1 MIHWSRPSAGWGALG
16 WETSGGD
23 LQGDGVAS
31 DGTASEE
38 MASAAAPNLHAAEG
52 DSAGGHGERDR
63 ARSHAASADGRRH
76 GDSQAPQAG
85 LPPFDGPG
93 LGERPAPLAGLEAL
107 APPVEELW
115 SSRPLGPWASGPR
128 IAIVGSRSPSPYGL
142 EQAERFAAGMTSAGW
157 AVWSGLARGIDAA
170 AHLACLDAG
179 GRTVAL
185 LGSGLDRAWP
195 DGHVLERVKAE
206 GVLLTEFAPGTPPRR
221 HHFPLRNRILA
232 ACVDAVLVVEA
243 AWASGS
249 LITARWGADLGKPV
263 FALPGRIDSPFGQGI
278 LRLLREGA
286 TPVGSPGDLLAQLDD
301 GTIRQPLPGRADPL
315 VGPGPRATSEPVL
328 RALVADACGAGTLAE
343 RLGWELPRVL
353 ARLAELELDDRV
365 RRLPGGLWSLPP

>member
-1 MIHWSRPSAGWGALG
+1 MHWRQRAGW
-16 WETSGGD
+16 
-23 LQGDGVAS
+23 
-31 DGTASEE
+31 
-38 MASAAAPNLHAAEG
+38 
-52 DSAGGHGERDR
+52 
-63 ARSHAASADGRRH
+63 
-76 GDSQAPQAG
+76 
-85 LPPFDGPG
+85 
-93 LGERPAPLAGLEAL
+93 
-107 APPVEELW
+107 W
-115 SSRPLGPWASGPR
+115 S
-128 IAIVGSRSPSPYGL
+128 GSRGDRRRRL
-142 EQAERFAAGMTSAGW
+142 G
-157 AVWSGLARGIDAA
+157 
-170 AHLACLDAG
+170 CLDAG

-195 DGHVLERVKAE
+195 AGNALERVRAE

-263 FALPGRIDSPFGQGI
+263 FALPGRIDSPFGQGV

-301 GTIRQPLPGRADPL
+301 GTAGEPLPELDP
-315 VGPGPRATSEPVL
+315 PNGPRAGSRREPVL
-328 RALVADACGAGTLAE
+328 TALVGDACGAGTLAG

>member
-1 MIHWSRPSAGWGALG
+1 MG
-16 WETSGGD
+16 WEAAGCD
-23 LQGDGVAS
+23 LPGEVAACEVAARA
-31 DGTASEE
+31 TA
-38 MASAAAPNLHAAEG
+38 ADQHAAEEEAAEEEAAAG
-52 DSAGGHGERDR
+52 DGERYCARSRTASAGGRGHD
-63 ARSHAASADGRRH
+63 
-76 GDSQAPQAG
+76 DSQTPQGAP
-85 LPPFDGPG
+85 PPFAGPG
-93 LGERPAPLAGLEAL
+93 LGEVPQPLAGLEAL
-107 APPVEELW
+107 VPPVEDLW
-115 SSRPLGPWASGPR
+115 SSRPLGPWARGPR
-128 IAIVGSRSPSPYGL
+128 IAIVGSRSPSSYGL
-142 EQAERFAAGMTSAGW
+142 EQAERFAAGLAAAGW
-157 AVWSGLARGIDAA
+157 SVWSGLARGIDAA
-170 AHLACLDAG
+170 AHLGCLDAG

-195 DGHVLERVKAE
+195 AGNALERVRAE

-263 FALPGRIDSPFGQGI
+263 FALPGRIDSPFGQGV

-301 GTIRQPLPGRADPL
+301 GTAGEPLLGASDP
-315 VGPGPRATSEPVL
+315 PNGPRAGSRREPVL
-328 RALVADACGAGTLAE
+328 TALVGDACGAGTLAE

>member
-16 WETSGGD
+16 WETAGCD

-31 DGTASEE
+31 EVAVSEE
-38 MASAAAPNLHAAEG
+38 VASSAAANLLAAEEDAAVG
-52 DSAGGHGERDR
+52 DGERDR
-63 ARSHAASADGRRH
+63 ARSHAASAGGRWH
-76 GDSQAPQAG
+76 EDSQAPPGG

-93 LGERPAPLAGLEAL
+93 LGERPAPLAGLEVL
-107 APPVEELW
+107 TPPVDELW

-142 EQAERFAAGMTSAGW
+142 EQAERFAAGMTAAGW

-170 AHLACLDAG
+170 AHMACLDAG

-195 DGHVLERVKAE
+195 DGHALERVRAE

-286 TPVGSPGDLLAQLDD
+286 TPVGSPGDLLAQLDV
-301 GTIRQPLPGRADPL
+301 GTIRGAVPGRADPL
-315 VGPGPRATSEPVL
+315 VGARSEATSEPVL
-328 RALVADACGAGTLAE
+328 MALVADACGAGTLAE